1 MATMLALVAAIFI
14 SLFLLVP
21 LIEKYVPRASPE
33 QQQRISRW
41 ILPLVAVGIVVA
53 LLQHLLNG

>member
-21 LIEKYVPRASPE
+21 LIEKYAPRASPE

-53 LLQHLLNG
+53 LIQHLLKG